1 MIGLKHV
8 DLNLGRESLRGCR
21 YSGKEKMPEFDHI
34 PLHTCIKFTKI
45 LIGEMKNQ
53 LLIQYNTSDSN
64 NMQYREDY
72 TDSLGVVVVL
82 SYVEG

>member
-21 YSGKEKMPEFDHI
+21 NSGKEKMPEFDHI
-34 PLHTCIKFTKI
+34 PLHTCTKFTKI
-45 LIGEMKNQ
+45 IGETKIQ
-53 LLIQYNTSDSN
+53 LLIQYNTSDIN